1 MKQRNNLKKQNNKRK
16 ILKKDDLN
24 NLDTFI
30 QKCLDTF
37 KFVDPKKELYEATGK
52 DKDIIIS
59 HKSTIPDL
67 VIWNKTFNKNNCFIG
82 ANTLNQNEFPRFL
95 FYIKIKKN
103 KKAKNNINTKNNKK
117 DFNFEFIED
126 KDLKHNININID
138 KNMNIN
144 NINTKEKKE
153 KINNNN
159 IITQNDKINNN
170 FSINNK
176 NNKKS
181 EITNKF
187 SIPQN
192 ININNNILN
201 NDNMNLA
208 IYLIQLYLDKNGWII
223 LTKDEHFSGPGTSL
237 DLYQY
242 LQEKIKEKANLN
254 EFTIIDINKQVKY
267 FADYFYMILSNI
279 LSTIIQKRQIE
290 FMKYKEMNMN
300 ALNQP
305 QNIDINNHK
314 NNNVQMNIL
323 NYPNISFL
331 SNINNN
337 IYNNNLNN
345 NNQQFYGIN
354 FMEKNNINSIQLNK
368 INEINNINNPNNYIN
383 DFNLNVKNNN
393 NIKLENNNYYNP
405 NNSENKLIFS
415 FK

>member
-1 MKQRNNLKKQNNKRK
+1 
-16 ILKKDDLN
+16 
-24 NLDTFI
+24 
-30 QKCLDTF
+30 
-37 KFVDPKKELYEATGK
+37 
-52 DKDIIIS
+52 
-59 HKSTIPDL
+59 
-67 VIWNKTFNKNNCFIG
+67 
-82 ANTLNQNEFPRFL
+82 
-95 FYIKIKKN
+95 
-103 KKAKNNINTKNNKK
+103 
-117 DFNFEFIED
+117 
-126 KDLKHNININID
+126 
-138 KNMNIN
+138 
-144 NINTKEKKE
+144 
-153 KINNNN
+153 
-159 IITQNDKINNN
+159 
-170 FSINNK
+170 
-176 NNKKS
+176 
-181 EITNKF
+181 
-187 SIPQN
+187 
-192 ININNNILN
+192 
-201 NDNMNLA
+201 MNLA